1 VVSELLLRVLML
13 HRISR
18 WAINEGTCSRA
29 FHFHMQS
36 CHVKLHLTVAAHSQE
51 YKYFFS
57 LPPPHILADI
67 STPITTSFC
76 TIILIMSPSLEQQ
89 QVTSPGECDTIGK
102 GVFGNIVDE
111 TAAALHKDDEHD
123 LASQT
128 AALALD
134 DHKSEPAL
142 SHNSTTGEEPAP
154 KAVDENSNP
163 KLAASTTA
171 PVSVIPHTQGTIH
184 LHQEAVEDPDRFSNE
199 ESAGCELEQDDESDN
214 PTLQTPVTLPNG
226 GSFTVDMSA
235 VAKNTSEPKQADES
249 DTPRL
254 KTYMKLHNDVS
265 STINLPSSASSKST
279 H

>member
-18 WAINEGTCSRA
+18 WAINEGMCNRA

-36 CHVKLHLTVAAHSQE
+36 CHVKSHLTVAAHSQE
-51 YKYFFS
+51 YKYLFS
-57 LPPPHILADI
+57 LPLYLLQAFAV
-67 STPITTSFC
+67 TLTTSFC

-89 QVTSPGECDTIGK
+89 QVTSPGECDTVGK

-199 ESAGCELEQDDESDN
+199 ESAGCELEQDDKSDN